1 MHVGKKRS
9 SAPDTGLF
17 GPRDS
22 TGGWRDL
29 RGPSTWPFSGMR
41 RIEGRERPAG
51 TIRELVCSPRDGSAP
66 PQSVPRSQLG
76 VVLWRRGPG
85 QMACARAVAPSR
97 AIPHRKGRM
106 RGGPARR
113 PRRDPVSHR
122 GGRRIAAARLD
133 RGTPSSKAIRD
144 GCGTVET
151 RLGRSTD
158 TVDGPSSEGLA
169 ARFEILVRNGLADAR
184 WVRAR
189 RAPPGVARLRVARG
203 AKSVPRGRGG
213 QSSPV
218 ASAGLGSPRRISG
231 GGSSA
236 L

>member
-9 SAPDTGLF
+9 SAPDTGLL
-17 GPRDS
+17 GPRNS

-29 RGPSTWPFSGMR
+29 RGPSTWPFSEMR
-41 RIEGRERPAG
+41 RIEGASGLRERF
-51 TIRELVCSPRDGSAP
+51 ENWFVPRGFGSAP

-76 VVLWRRGPG
+76 VVLWRIGPG

-97 AIPHRKGRM
+97 AMPHQKGRM